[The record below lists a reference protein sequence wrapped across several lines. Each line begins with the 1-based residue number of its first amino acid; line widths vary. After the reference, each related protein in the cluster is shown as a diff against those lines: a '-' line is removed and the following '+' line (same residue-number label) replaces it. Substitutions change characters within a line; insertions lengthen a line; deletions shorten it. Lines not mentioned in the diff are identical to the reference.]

1 MKKNQIIK
9 YIVGAV
15 AIIIVFPLSI
25 VSCNSQKPVEPV
37 LNVNPE
43 TLTAIQRG
51 DAPWPP
57 GTSLKKRLRGIG
69 LPALTRE
76 GTVLHTHEHLDIFV
90 AGKPV
95 LVPSD
100 IGISNAA
107 WFTAFTAPIHTHDET
122 GIIHVES
129 PTSRTSD
136 LGQFFDI
143 WGVLFTKDCIGGF
156 CSQGDKNLEVFV
168 NGNMFQG
175 DPRTIELKD
184 HEEIVVTFGTS
195 EELPNPVPSSY
206 AFPPGY

>member
-9 YIVGAV
+9 YTIGAV
-15 AIIIVFPLSI
+15 AIIILFSLSL
-25 VSCNSQKPVEPV
+25 VSCNSQKPV

-43 TLTAIQRG
+43 TLTGIQSG

-57 GTSLKKRLRGIG
+57 ETSSLKKRLKEIG
-69 LPALTRE
+69 LPALTQE
-76 GTVLHTHEHLDIFV
+76 GAALHIHEHLDIFV
-90 AGKPV
+90 AGKQLP
-95 LVPSD
+95 VPSD
-100 IGISNAA
+100 IGINDAA
-107 WFTAFTAPIHTHDET
+107 GFIAPIHTHDET
-122 GIIHVES
+122 AIIHVES
-129 PTSRTSD
+129 PTVRTFD

-143 WGVLFTKDCIGGF
+143 WGVLFTKDCIGGY

-195 EELPNPVPSSY
+195 EELPNPIPSSY

>member
-15 AIIIVFPLSI
+15 AIIIVFPLWL

-43 TLTAIQRG
+43 TLTGIQRG

-57 GTSLKKRLRGIG
+57 ETSSLKKRLKEIG

-90 AGKPV
+90 AGQQV
-95 LVPSD
+95 AVPSD
-100 IGISNAA
+100 IGINNAA
-107 WFTAFTAPIHTHDET
+107 RFTAPIHTHDET

-129 PTSRTSD
+129 PTSRTFD

>member
-15 AIIIVFPLSI
+15 AIVIVFPLSL
-25 VSCNSQKPVEPV
+25 VSCNSQKPV
-37 LNVNPE
+37 LNTNPE
-43 TLTAIQRG
+43 TLTGIQRG

-57 GTSLKKRLRGIG
+57 ETRSLKKRLREIG

-76 GTVLHTHEHLDIFV
+76 GTVLHTHEHLDVFV
-90 AGKPV
+90 TGKQMP
-95 LVPSD
+95 VPSD
-100 IGISNAA
+100 IGINNAGG
-107 WFTAFTAPIHTHDET
+107 FVAPIHTHDEA

-129 PTSRTSD
+129 PTSRTFD
-136 LGQFFDI
+136 LGQLFDI
-143 WGVLFTKDCIGGF
+143 WGVLFTKDCIGGY
-156 CSQGDKNLEVFV
+156 CSQGDKSLEVFV
-168 NGNMFQG
+168 NGNLFQG